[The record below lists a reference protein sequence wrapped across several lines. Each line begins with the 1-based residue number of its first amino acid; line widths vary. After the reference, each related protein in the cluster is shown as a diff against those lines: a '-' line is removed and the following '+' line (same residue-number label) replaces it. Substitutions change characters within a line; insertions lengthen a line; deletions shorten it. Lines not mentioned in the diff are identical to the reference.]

1 MQRAVPLPI
10 HHRAAEAIKKKVQL
24 VCVCVCIPEMWEVR
38 ISTLAIYT
46 L

>member
-24 VCVCVCIPEMWEVR
+24 VCVCIPEMWEVR